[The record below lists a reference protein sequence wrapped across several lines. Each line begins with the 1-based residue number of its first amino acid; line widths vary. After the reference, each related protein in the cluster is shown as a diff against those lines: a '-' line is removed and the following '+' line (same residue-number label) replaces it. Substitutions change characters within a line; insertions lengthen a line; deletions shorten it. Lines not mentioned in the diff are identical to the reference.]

1 MKGIKNYFKGFLRKR
16 DSTVDSVDV
25 NDWKSIFFEKGYEGF
40 STEIKETTY
49 FSCIK
54 IISESIA
61 KCNLQLK
68 KKTDKGEF
76 VEKNHY
82 LFDLLKLRPNPCMS
96 AIDCYKA
103 FVALSKHY
111 GIAGLYINRKYNGT
125 VEGLYPVKIDNV
137 VIDDA
142 NMFDY
147 SVKNKVL
154 YTVSIPGTSSYMDCL
169 DGELIIL
176 RDFSFNGIEG
186 KANKTV
192 TKESLDSSIKSQNYL
207 NKLFSNGLT
216 NKIAVQL
223 TSQIKEEGELKKIQ
237 AKFNRIYS
245 NKGNLFTIPAGFE
258 VKPLNLSLADAQ
270 FAELRKLTK
279 EEIAMS
285 FHVPL
290 SKLGW
295 VKENAKSEEQ
305 DNLQFL
311 GDCLQ
316 VIFQGIEQEM
326 DFKLLTQK
334 ERKKGYKIRFNI
346 NTMLRTDAKTQAE
359 IINSFVKNGV
369 YDLDTA
375 REILGLK
382 LIGGE
387 PIITLPSGQ
396 VLLKDLREGKVSYQN
411 KGDKK

>member
-1 MKGIKNYFKGFLRKR
+1 MKRIKNYFKGFLRKR
-16 DSTVDSVDV
+16 DSTVDF
-25 NDWKSIFFEKGYEGF
+25 NDWKDIFSFEHGYDTF
-40 STEIKETTY
+40 STDIKESTY

-76 VEKNHY
+76 VEKDHY
-82 LFDLLKLRPNPCMS
+82 LFDLLRLRPNPCMS

-103 FVALSKHY
+103 FISLSRHY
-111 GIAGLYINRKYNGT
+111 GIAGLYINRKSDGKI
-125 VEGLYPVKIDNV
+125 EGLYPVKIESV
-137 VIDDA
+137 VIDDKR
-142 NMFDY
+142 MFDY
-147 SVKNKVL
+147 SVINKVL
-154 YTVSIPGTSSYMDCL
+154 YTVSVPGTTSYMDCL
-169 DGELIIL
+169 DNELIIL
-176 RDFSFNGIEG
+176 KDFTFNGIEA

-216 NKIAVQL
+216 NKIVVQL
-223 TSQIKEEGELKKIQ
+223 TSQIKEESELKKIQ
-237 AKFNRIYS
+237 DKFNRMFS
-245 NKGNLFTIPAGFE
+245 ATERVFTMPAGYE

-270 FAELRKLTK
+270 FVELRKLTK

-326 DFKLLTQK
+326 DWKLLTQK
-334 ERKKGYKIRFNI
+334 ERRKGYKIRFNI

-375 REILGLK
+375 RRILGLK
-382 LIGGE
+382 LIGGD
-387 PIITLPSGQ
+387 PIVTLPSGQ
-396 VLLKDLREGKVSYQN
+396 ILLKDLLEGKVSYQN
-411 KGDKK
+411 KGDK

>member
-16 DSTVDSVDV
+16 DSTVDV
-25 NDWKSIFFEKGYEGF
+25 NDWKDVFSFENGYDTF
-40 STEIKETTY
+40 STEIKEATY

-68 KKTDKGEF
+68 RKTDEGEF

-82 LFDLLKLRPNPCMS
+82 LFDLLRLRPNPCMN

-103 FVALSKHY
+103 FVSLSRHY
-111 GIAGLYINRKYNGT
+111 GIAGLYINRKYDGT
-125 VEGLYPVKIDNV
+125 VEGLYPVKIDSI
-137 VIDDA
+137 VIDDQR
-142 NMFDY
+142 MFDY

-154 YTVSIPGTSSYMDCL
+154 YTVSTPGTTSYMDCL
-169 DGELIIL
+169 DSELIIL
-176 RDFSFNGIEG
+176 RDFSFNGIEA

-223 TSQIKEEGELKKIQ
+223 TSQIKEESELRKIQ
-237 AKFNRIYS
+237 EKFNRIYS
-245 NKGNLFTIPAGFE
+245 STGKIFTIPAGYE
-258 VKPLNLSLADAQ
+258 VKPLNLTLADAQ
-270 FAELRKLTK
+270 FAELRQLTK

-326 DFKLLTQK
+326 DFKLLTPK
-334 ERKKGYKIRFNI
+334 ERKKGYKIRFNV

-382 LIGGE
+382 LIGGD
-387 PIITLPSGQ
+387 PIITFPSGQ
-396 VLLKDLREGKVSYQN
+396 VLLKDLVDGKASYQNQN
-411 KGDKK
+411 KGDK